1 MKDIAAA
8 ATSAAAKSGAF
19 ALKSTV
25 VAEVFRSA
33 AADCCGFDGKNKYNH
48 YIPVCRSKDNHKN

>member
-8 ATSAAAKSGAF
+8 ATSAAVKSGAF

-25 VAEVFRSA
+25 VADVFRSA
-33 AADCCGFDGKNKYNH
+33 AADCCGFDGKNKYNQLH
-48 YIPVCRSKDNHKN
+48 TGMHEPGQA